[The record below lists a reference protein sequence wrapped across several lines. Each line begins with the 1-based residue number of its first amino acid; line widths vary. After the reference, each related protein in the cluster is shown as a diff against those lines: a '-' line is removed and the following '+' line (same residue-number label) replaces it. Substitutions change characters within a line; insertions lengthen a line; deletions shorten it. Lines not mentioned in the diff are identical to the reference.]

1 MNRVI
6 LVGNITKDIEL
17 KKSSNGLN
25 YCRFTLAVPR
35 GFVNEKGEKE
45 SDFINL
51 VAWRTLAETIS
62 KYVKKGDKLGVI
74 AKLQTRTWKENEE
87 TKYATDI
94 IADEI
99 EFLNTKKASEKKDD
113 KKGITDSDL
122 PF

>member
-17 KKSSNGLN
+17 KKSSNGLDF
-25 YCRFTLAVPR
+25 CRFTLAVPR
-35 GFVNEKGEKE
+35 SFTNEQGQKE

-51 VAWRTLAETIS
+51 VAWRTLAETLS
-62 KYVKKGDKLGVI
+62 KYVHKGDKLGVI
-74 AKLQTRTWKENEE
+74 AKLQTRTWKEDEE

-99 EFLNTKKASEKKDD
+99 EFLNSKKTSDKKED
-113 KKGITDSDL
+113 KKGITDNDL